1 MSDRLPYVT
10 TCATRSVGHG
20 TAFLP
25 WFCYQQKTEA
35 QKGEPHLTE
44 YLLVLMGVWIHTPLS
59 PRLQSLCSI
68 LGCSLVPSPGRPA
81 GQPLA
86 MLLPVIRKES
96 PMQPRVVCGAQ
107 PSCLSGRASWKTQ
120 HPSEAWK
127 DCRCET
133 NDRWKGV
140 SGREDITDKVQRTS
154 EESEVRVTESK
165 TPGPS
170 GSN

>member
-1 MSDRLPYVT
+1 MSDRLPYIT

-35 QKGEPHLTE
+35 QKGGPHLTE
-44 YLLVLMGVWIHTPLS
+44 YLLVPMGVWIHTFV
-59 PRLQSLCSI
+59 LCSI
-68 LGCSLVPSPGRPA
+68 LGCSLVPSPGQPA

-86 MLLPVIRKES
+86 TLLLVIRKES

-107 PSCLSGRASWKTQ
+107 LTCLSGGAPWKTQ

-140 SGREDITDKVQRTS
+140 SGREAITDKVQRTS
-154 EESEVRVTESK
+154 EESEVRVTESR